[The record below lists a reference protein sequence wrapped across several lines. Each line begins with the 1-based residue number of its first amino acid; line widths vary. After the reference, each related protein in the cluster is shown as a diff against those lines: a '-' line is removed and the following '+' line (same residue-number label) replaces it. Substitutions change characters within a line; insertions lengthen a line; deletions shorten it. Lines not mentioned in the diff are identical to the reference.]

1 METPKPNIYPLRKGA
16 KVLEKVFRE
25 ISKSELTDAQKGQLL
40 TMSLQYLDFGEITS
54 DDLSLNVYF
63 MNNIAK
69 QIDKLKNDRIRKGKK
84 NNENQK

>member
-1 METPKPNIYPLRKGA
+1 M
-16 KVLEKVFRE
+16 EKVFRE

-40 TMSLQYLDFGEITS
+40 KMSLQYLDFGEITS

>member
-1 METPKPNIYPLRKGA
+1 M
-16 KVLEKVFRE
+16 EKVFRE

-40 TMSLQYLDFGEITS
+40 TMSLQYLDFDEITS

-69 QIDKLKNDRIRKGKK
+69 QIDKLKTDRIRKRKGNK
-84 NNENQK
+84 NNEN